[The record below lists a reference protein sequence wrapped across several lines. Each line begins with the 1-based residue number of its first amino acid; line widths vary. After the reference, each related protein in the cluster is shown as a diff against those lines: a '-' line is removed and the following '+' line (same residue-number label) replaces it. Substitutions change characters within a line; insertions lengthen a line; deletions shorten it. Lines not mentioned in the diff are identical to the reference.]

1 MLIQTK
7 DEVDENKLMAVSLS
21 SNISEDFNEI
31 IIEKEIKIKR
41 YGENYILQTVNN
53 EYLLFVNYENL
64 NNDYDIIDFR
74 KGDIKEIVIFENEI
88 INN

>member
-1 MLIQTK
+1 
-7 DEVDENKLMAVSLS
+7 MAVSLS